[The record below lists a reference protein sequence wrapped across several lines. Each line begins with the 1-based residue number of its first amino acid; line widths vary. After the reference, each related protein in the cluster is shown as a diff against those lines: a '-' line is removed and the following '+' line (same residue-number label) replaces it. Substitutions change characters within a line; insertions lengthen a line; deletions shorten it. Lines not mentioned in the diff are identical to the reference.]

1 MRITSSVWE
10 CITYLTNLLSF
21 SGIHLT
27 SDQQPLPGIIN
38 RPLTD
43 GHNDPGYPIF
53 KPPGGRQKYNDS
65 DFLCE
70 YPDMKGWEFCSVPGD
85 RECWLRH
92 PDGRRF
98 DIHTDYENN
107 APHGKD
113 RYYELEV
120 TDGEYNADGLIAKD
134 VKLINNQYPGPW
146 IQACWGDR
154 VIINVTNKLQWN
166 GTAIHWHGIRQNFTM
181 HMDGVP
187 GITQCP
193 IKPNDYFVYN
203 FTALQYGSSWYHSH
217 YSVQYADGTLGPMT
231 LHGPSTGNY
240 DEAKPPLLMT
250 DWFHNSAFY
259 VITQKKNFA
268 AGFPTILLNGTG
280 NVTNFFPNI
289 TPHDMP
295 PKYQLHFEPRSINPP
310 KRARRYLLRLI
321 NTSFTT
327 GFVFSIDHHML
338 TVVSA
343 DFVAIVPYSR
353 THIFIG
359 IGQRYNVIVEAD
371 PVSYGEGFEEA
382 GNYWIRTKVAECFR
396 DKVLGV
402 NNEDRNGILRYRRD
416 SSSDP
421 NTTRWSDI
429 PDKPPCR
436 DEIPKDIEPR
446 VPWYV
451 GKPPANGLASE
462 WGERFDATVKEK
474 GGTEKF
480 PLAAW
485 SLEPN
490 KAPAWNP
497 LQIDY
502 KNPTFLNL
510 DNLEK
515 SKHFVDWPKS
525 WVVVPENYTAKDWVR
540 FLQWQHCFTDI
551 FFTGLPGSSGCSR
564 QELCCPPGKW

>member
-1 MRITSSVWE
+1 MRVASSVWE

-21 SGIHLT
+21 SSIH
-27 SDQQPLPGIIN
+27 SIGDQQPLPGLID
-38 RPLTD
+38 RPLTGIYD
-43 GHNDPGYPIF
+43 DPGYPIF
-53 KPPGGRQKYNDS
+53 KPPGGRLKYEDS
-65 DFLCE
+65 DFVCK
-70 YPDMKGWEFCSVPGD
+70 YPHMSDWEFCSVPGD

-92 PDGRRF
+92 RDGRRY
-98 DIHTDYENN
+98 DIHTDYEHD
-107 APHGKD
+107 APRGID
-113 RYYELEV
+113 RHYELEI
-120 TDGEYNADGLIAKD
+120 TDGEYNADGLMAKD
-134 VKLINNQYPGPW
+134 VKLINNRYPGPW

-154 VIINVTNKLQWN
+154 LIIKVTNKLKFN

-193 IKPNDYFVYN
+193 IRPHDYFVYN
-203 FTALQYGSSWYHSH
+203 FSAVQYGSSWYHSH

-250 DWFHNSAFY
+250 DWFHNSAFS
-259 VITQKKNFA
+259 VIHEPKFE

-280 NVTNFFPNI
+280 DVTKFFPNI

-295 PKYQLHFEPRSINPP
+295 AKYQLHFEPRSIDPP
-310 KRARRYLLRLI
+310 RRARRYLLRLI

-338 TVVSA
+338 TVISA
-343 DFVAIVPYSR
+343 DFVSIVPYSR

-371 PVSYGEGFEEA
+371 PIVYGKGLDKA
-382 GNYWIRTKVAECFR
+382 GNYWIRTKVAKCFR
-396 DKVLGV
+396 DTVISVDGY
-402 NNEDRNGILRYRRD
+402 DRNGILRYSPD
-416 SSSDP
+416 SEIEPDTEP
-421 NTTRWSDI
+421 WSDI
-429 PDKPPCR
+429 PAKPPCR

-446 VPWYV
+446 LPWYV
-451 GKPPANGLASE
+451 AKPPANGLGSE
-462 WGERFDATVKEK
+462 WGEGFDATLNNS
-474 GGTEKF
+474 GGTESF
-480 PLAAW
+480 PLAKW

-497 LQIDY
+497 LQINY
-502 KNPTFLNL
+502 TNPIFLNL

-515 SKHFVDWPKS
+515 SKHFIDWPKS

-540 FLQWQHCFTDI
+540 SLNDSFSIADI
-551 FFTGLPGSSGCSR
+551 DF
-564 QELCCPPGKW
+564 